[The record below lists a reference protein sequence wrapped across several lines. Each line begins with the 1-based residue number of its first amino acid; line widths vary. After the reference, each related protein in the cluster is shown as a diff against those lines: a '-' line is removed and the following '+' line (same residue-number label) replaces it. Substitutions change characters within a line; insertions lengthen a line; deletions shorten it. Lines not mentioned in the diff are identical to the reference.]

1 MDATPQHAFNPTTYS
16 AVKLDG
22 VDSLGK
28 LRDDLIEFYRPANSQ
43 ELFAINRIALAQQTL
58 LLVARIEN
66 GLFDVFLNEGCRSR
80 SVPELA
86 PHLVGGDQK
95 IVAEHTRN
103 ALLTVGMCSVN
114 ARSKEVALFLRFQ
127 AQAERMYRRAVEEFE
142 RLRKLR
148 PKAGAPAPTLEP
160 PSVSVDDAASA
171 MPRNRRPAPSAS
183 PAASASRAAPKSTS
197 PPSRPAKIK
206 DFTPHARSI
215 HTGAGVPFPGAHRG
229 RAHRRGTGGRARR
242 GARPQRRARAGQ
254 QGDGQAARRKSAR
267 ASASCSTAPSR
278 ARSGARSRASR
289 QFAEAALRARLDA
302 EWLDLTLPAPGPRR
316 GHLHPITRIQREL
329 EELFISLG
337 FAVLDGPEVETEYHN
352 FDALNI
358 PADHPARDMQDT
370 FWLEDGN
377 LLRTHTSPVQVRGME
392 RLGPPLRMIAPGRV
406 FRNESVDASH
416 EHTFYQLEGMMIDRD
431 VSVAHLL
438 YFMKTL
444 LTAIFHRDVTVRL
457 RPGYFPFVEPGF
469 ELDIQCLICG
479 GPGCPVCKQSGW
491 VELLP
496 CGLVNPNVLRMSGID
511 PEEWNGFAFGLGLT
525 RLVMM
530 RYGIDDIR
538 QLQGGDLR
546 FLEQF

>member
-1 MDATPQHAFNPTTYS
+1 MKNSTPMLEESIQELESRSLARIASAATAEELEAARVE
-16 AVKLDG
+16 AVGRKGPLAQFGKDM
-22 VDSLGK
+22 GK
-28 LRDDLIEFYRPANSQ
+28 LAP
-43 ELFAINRIALAQQTL
+43 
-58 LLVARIEN
+58 
-66 GLFDVFLNEGCRSR
+66 EG
-80 SVPELA
+80 
-86 PHLVGGDQK
+86 
-95 IVAEHTRN
+95 
-103 ALLTVGMCSVN
+103 
-114 ARSKEVALFLRFQ
+114 
-127 AQAERMYRRAVEEFE
+127 
-142 RLRKLR
+142 RK
-148 PKAGAPAPTLEP
+148 
-160 PSVSVDDAASA
+160 
-171 MPRNRRPAPSAS
+171 
-183 PAASASRAAPKSTS
+183 
-197 PPSRPAKIK
+197 
-206 DFTPHARSI
+206 
-215 HTGAGVPFPGAHRG
+215 
-229 RAHRRGTGGRARR
+229 
-242 GARPQRRARAGQ
+242 RAGMLLNGVKQ
-254 QGDGQAARRKSAR
+254 RL
-267 ASASCSTAPSR
+267 
-278 ARSGARSRASR
+278 
-289 QFAEAALRARLDA
+289 EAALDARKAEFDRAALAARLDA
-302 EWLDLTLPAPGPRR
+302 EWLDLTVPAPGPRR

-329 EELFISLG
+329 EQLFVSLG

-358 PADHPARDMQDT
+358 PRDHPARDMQDT
-370 FWLEDGN
+370 FWVDGGN
-377 LLRTHTSPVQVRGME
+377 VLRTHTSPVQVRGMQ

-431 VSVAHLL
+431 VSVANLL

-444 LTAIFHRDVTVRL
+444 LAAIFQREVTVRL

-525 RLVMM
+525 RLAMM

>member
-1 MDATPQHAFNPTTYS
+1 MLDDSIKEFEARSLSRITAAATAEELEAARVEALGRKAGINQFS
-16 AVKLDG
+16 KEM
-22 VDSLGK
+22 GK
-28 LRDDLIEFYRPANSQ
+28 LAPEER
-43 ELFAINRIALAQQTL
+43 
-58 LLVARIEN
+58 ARIGKLIN
-66 GLFDVFLNEGCRSR
+66 DAR
-80 SVPELA
+80 
-86 PHLVGGDQK
+86 QK
-95 IVAEHTRN
+95 LED
-103 ALLTVGMCSVN
+103 ALE
-114 ARSKEVALFLRFQ
+114 SK
-127 AQAERMYRRAVEEFE
+127 
-142 RLRKLR
+142 K
-148 PKAGAPAPTLEP
+148 
-160 PSVSVDDAASA
+160 
-171 MPRNRRPAPSAS
+171 
-183 PAASASRAAPKSTS
+183 
-197 PPSRPAKIK
+197 
-206 DFTPHARSI
+206 
-215 HTGAGVPFPGAHRG
+215 
-229 RAHRRGTGGRARR
+229 
-242 GARPQRRARAGQ
+242 
-254 QGDGQAARRKSAR
+254 
-267 ASASCSTAPSR
+267 
-278 ARSGARSRASR
+278 R
-289 QFAEAALRARLDA
+289 QFEHAALRARLDA
-302 EWLDLTLPAPGPRR
+302 EWIDLTLPAPGPPR

-329 EELFISLG
+329 EELFSSLG

-358 PADHPARDMQDT
+358 PREHPARDMQDT

-377 LLRTHTSPVQVRGME
+377 VLRTHTSPVQVRGME

-416 EHTFYQLEGMMIDRD
+416 EHTFYQLEGMMVDRD

-444 LTAIFHRDVTVRL
+444 LAGIFKREVTVRL

-525 RLVMM
+525 RLAMM

-546 FLEQF
+546 FLKQF